1 MTGIGKLTTQARQ
14 IRKVSPILE
23 WWNGLFLKI
32 IERVK
37 KPSCRCNYNN
47 YIQMNFM
54 PLS

>member
-37 KPSCRCNYNN
+37 NLHADATTIITSR
-47 YIQMNFM
+47 
-54 PLS
+54 